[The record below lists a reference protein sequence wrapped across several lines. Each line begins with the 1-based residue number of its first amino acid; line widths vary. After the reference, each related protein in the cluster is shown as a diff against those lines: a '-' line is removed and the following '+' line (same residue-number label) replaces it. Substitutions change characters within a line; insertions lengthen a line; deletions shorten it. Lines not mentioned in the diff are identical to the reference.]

1 MDVVPINRPLVGLDG
16 GWASHNSI
24 PVIKTCMASTNLNA
38 EEKQLNI
45 PEDKQVNNQ
54 IPEDKQVNN
63 QRSAQSEIP
72 RDGQNRQ
79 SGKAAAFFL
88 IGAAGTFS

>member
-54 IPEDKQVNN
+54 
-63 QRSAQSEIP
+63 RSAQSETP

-79 SGKAAAFFL
+79 SGKAAATKRRRVAPPSP
-88 IGAAGTFS
+88 GAANGGEA